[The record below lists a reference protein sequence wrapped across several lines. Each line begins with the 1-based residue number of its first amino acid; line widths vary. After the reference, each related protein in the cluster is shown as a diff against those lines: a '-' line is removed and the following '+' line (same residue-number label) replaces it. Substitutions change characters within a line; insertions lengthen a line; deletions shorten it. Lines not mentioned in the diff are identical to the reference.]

1 MFYFVS
7 NIVSTRIKRM
17 EALKVD
23 CQDSCC
29 ALQGVLDLG
38 GLLDN
43 SAPSDLTKNISLSDS
58 RMLSGSMSNDNSWK
72 WGLFDDGNI
81 GGTGE
86 NGVVSSINE
95 VVKFNKQDHQK
106 QRKHANRAEKRQREK
121 LEKDATG
128 SGEKSDVL
136 ESSFSITGEC
146 FNLEDD
152 FDIVDLDNMIDYD
165 LNEFIVN
172 EYICEE
178 VDLESDSA
186 RTVQPKYTRH
196 HLRQHVQE

>member
-38 GLLDN
+38 GLLED

-58 RMLSGSMSNDNSWK
+58 GMFSGLTSNDNSWK

-81 GGTGE
+81 DDGNIGGTGE
-86 NGVVSSINE
+86 NGIVSSIDE
-95 VVKFNKQDHQK
+95 VVKFYRRDHQK
-106 QRKHANRAEKRQREK
+106 Q
-121 LEKDATG
+121 
-128 SGEKSDVL
+128 
-136 ESSFSITGEC
+136 
-146 FNLEDD
+146 
-152 FDIVDLDNMIDYD
+152 
-165 LNEFIVN
+165 
-172 EYICEE
+172 
-178 VDLESDSA
+178 
-186 RTVQPKYTRH
+186 
-196 HLRQHVQE
+196 

>member
-1 MFYFVS
+1 
-7 NIVSTRIKRM
+7 
-17 EALKVD
+17 
-23 CQDSCC
+23 
-29 ALQGVLDLG
+29 
-38 GLLDN
+38 
-43 SAPSDLTKNISLSDS
+43 
-58 RMLSGSMSNDNSWK
+58 
-72 WGLFDDGNI
+72 
-81 GGTGE
+81 
-86 NGVVSSINE
+86 
-95 VVKFNKQDHQK
+95 
-106 QRKHANRAEKRQREK
+106 
-121 LEKDATG
+121 
-128 SGEKSDVL
+128 L

-152 FDIVDLDNMIDYD
+152 FDIEDLDNMIDFD